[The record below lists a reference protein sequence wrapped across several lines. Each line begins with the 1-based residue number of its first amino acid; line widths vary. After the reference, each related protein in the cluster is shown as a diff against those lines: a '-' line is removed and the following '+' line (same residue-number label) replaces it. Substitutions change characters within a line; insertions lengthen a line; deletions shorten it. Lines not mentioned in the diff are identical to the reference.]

1 MDKKN
6 LKIIWEPSAKDLK
19 SSAMAKFKVFA
30 EKEALKPLPDF
41 ASLYSWSIEEPKKFW
56 DLVVKH
62 SKINF
67 TSPPSKTLDSSD
79 KFWNCSWFPGAKLNF
94 SERILQPALSSALAE
109 KIALICCNEDGER
122 TQISFSELE
131 KKVAILANNLATWG
145 VKAGDRVAGLL
156 NNTAHAVIGMLAS
169 AKIGAIWTSC
179 SPDFGSVAI
188 QDRFEQVSPK
198 VLIAAI
204 TYFDPTGN
212 RNELAS
218 KSAVIS
224 SEDKIINLVR
234 TLPSLKKLVLLQTSD
249 VVEKSV
255 VEKSMVE
262 KSVVKKEAIVRDGLK
277 GQNHLSIILWDDI
290 FSNAI
295 NDSAAQPKG
304 AAANSAETG
313 DTQRPNNK
321 TPQQPYHQLPFDHPL
336 VILYS
341 SGTTGKPKCIVHRA
355 GGVLLEHLKEH
366 ILHIGLTDKDTLF
379 YYTSTSWMMWNW
391 LISGLATGATIVLF
405 DGSPAA
411 KNWQVLWN
419 LADSESVTI
428 FGTSAKYLS
437 VIEHRGLA
445 PKKTHKLKNLRA
457 ILSTGSPLLESSYD
471 YIHDKIK
478 SALQIGSISGGTDL
492 VGCFAL
498 SNPLT
503 PVFRGELQGR
513 SLGLAVN
520 VYDNEGRVIVDQQGE
535 LVCEAPFPSMPLR
548 FWNDSQ
554 DERYINS
561 YFKRFPGV
569 WHHGDF
575 VTLTE
580 RGTLIFHGRSDATLN
595 PGGVRIGTAEI
606 YAQITEDAFPEI
618 IDAVAVGKNT
628 TRGEEIV
635 LLLQL
640 KPKDQLSDD
649 LKDRIK
655 AKIQA
660 GTSKYHVPKHILAV
674 PEIPR
679 THNHKIAEMAVADV
693 VNGRTVRNI
702 GGLANPESLEK
713 ISLITACIS

>member
-6 LKIIWEPSAKDLK
+6 LKIIWKPTVKELE
-19 SSAMAKFKVFA
+19 SSAMANFKGLA
-30 EKEALKPLPDF
+30 ENKAQKPLPDF

-56 DLVVKH
+56 DLVVKYVN
-62 SKINF
+62 INF
-67 TSPPSKTLDSSD
+67 SSPPSNILDRGHD
-79 KFWNCSWFPGAKLNF
+79 FWNCTWFPGAKLNF
-94 SERILQPALSSALAE
+94 SERILQPALSPALKD
-109 KIALICCNEDGER
+109 KIAIISFNENGER
-122 TQISFSELE
+122 SEICFSELE
-131 KKVAILANNLATWG
+131 NKVGILADNLSQLG

-156 NNTAHAVIGMLAS
+156 NNTPHAVISMLAT

-188 QDRFEQVSPK
+188 QDRFEQVTPK
-198 VLIAAI
+198 VLIAA
-204 TYFDPTGN
+204 TNFFNPAGN
-212 RNELAS
+212 RNGLAS
-218 KSAVIS
+218 KNEVISCEDKICGLAKMIHSLETLVLLQPSQIVKNEVENRDASQRQKALSIVLWDDVLSRVFSDRAQKGKKRSAIS
-224 SEDKIINLVR
+224 SEDHR
-234 TLPSLKKLVLLQTSD
+234 QT
-249 VVEKSV
+249 
-255 VEKSMVE
+255 
-262 KSVVKKEAIVRDGLK
+262 
-277 GQNHLSIILWDDI
+277 
-290 FSNAI
+290 
-295 NDSAAQPKG
+295 
-304 AAANSAETG
+304 
-313 DTQRPNNK
+313 
-321 TPQQPYHQLPFDHPL
+321 YHQLPFDHPL
-336 VILYS
+336 LILYS

-366 ILHIGLTDKDTLF
+366 ILHIGLTDKDTFF

-411 KNWQVLWN
+411 KDWRILWE
-419 LADSESVTI
+419 LADSEQVTI

-437 VIEHRGLA
+437 VIEHRGLE
-445 PKKTHKLKNLRA
+445 PQKTYKLKNLRA
-457 ILSTGSPLLESSYD
+457 VLSTGSPLLESSYD
-471 YIHDKIK
+471 YVHDKIK
-478 SALQIGSISGGTDL
+478 SAVQVGSISGGTDL

-520 VYDNEGRVIVDQQGE
+520 VYDSDGKATINEQGE
-535 LVCEAPFPSMPLR
+535 LVCEAPFPSMPLK
-548 FWNDSQ
+548 FWNDLQ
-554 DERYINS
+554 DERYRDS

-606 YAQITEDAFPEI
+606 YAQLTEDAFPEI
-618 IDAVAVGKNT
+618 LDSVAVGKIT
-628 TRGEEIV
+628 KRGEEIV

-640 KPKDQLSDD
+640 KPEAQLSEA

-655 AKIQA
+655 AKIQG

-693 VNGRTVRNI
+693 INGRTVRNI

-713 ISLITACIS
+713 ISLLTACIS